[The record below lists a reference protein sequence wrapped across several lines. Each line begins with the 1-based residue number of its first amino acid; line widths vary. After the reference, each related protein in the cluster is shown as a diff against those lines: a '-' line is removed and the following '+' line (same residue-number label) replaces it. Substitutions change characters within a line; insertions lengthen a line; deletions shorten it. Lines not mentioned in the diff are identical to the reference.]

1 MLSLC
6 MISNDQPVCLEMITL
21 DHQCGASISHR
32 VTSTLVLLSYL
43 SNHNIDQPL
52 SAASTGL
59 DQHCSNLITS
69 DRPDGQK
76 SEILQASM
84 QRCVLLPHEPV
95 TLLAVMLIKV
105 GDNDKIID
113 EYCLSARTAT
123 DVRCSLTISLIQQ
136 LRLDQ
141 SSKNND
147 EIQATQAG

>member
-1 MLSLC
+1 MLCLC

-21 DHQCGASISHR
+21 DHQWPR
-32 VTSTLVLLSYL
+32 
-43 SNHNIDQPL
+43 
-52 SAASTGL
+52 SAVMSRMVAKLAVRRSAIG
-59 DQHCSNLITS
+59 
-69 DRPDGQK
+69 GQN

-123 DVRCSLTISLIQQ
+123 DVRCSLTISLIQLVSQ
-136 LRLDQ
+136 
-141 SSKNND
+141 K
-147 EIQATQAG
+147 E

>member
-52 SAASTGL
+52 SAAST
-59 DQHCSNLITS
+59 D
-69 DRPDGQK
+69 
-76 SEILQASM
+76 
-84 QRCVLLPHEPV
+84 LPIDCTVFLGHGRVDSEPV

-105 GDNDKIID
+105 GDNYKIID

>member
-21 DHQCGASISHR
+21 DHQCRPRSAVMSRMVAKLAICQ
-32 VTSTLVLLSYL
+32 STALLFWG
-43 SNHNIDQPL
+43 
-52 SAASTGL
+52 TGE
-59 DQHCSNLITS
+59 S
-69 DRPDGQK
+69 
-76 SEILQASM
+76 
-84 QRCVLLPHEPV
+84 EPV

-105 GDNDKIID
+105 GDNDKIIY

>member
-32 VTSTLVLLSYL
+32 VTSTFVLLSYL
-43 SNHNIDQPL
+43 SNHNIYQPL

-69 DRPDGQK
+69 DRPD
-76 SEILQASM
+76 
-84 QRCVLLPHEPV
+84 EPV